1 MNVPMLTPRF
11 EEDEPRMIPSTMKW
25 RSIQNTTYWFDR
37 RIAHDKRL
45 AFYQS
50 NNNAT
55 SAKNKMPAKSLMK
68 MVKRNKDDSQGEILC
83 QKEDLVREE
92 VRHIRLRIDQRIDP
106 IKYYN
111 LQTENSWWKSCPPQ
125 DGQKNQPMSED
136 AKNIIVEQRN
146 VEVFELMDL
155 PDKIQCE
162 ICHKYTSVGH
172 TQRYCGSILT
182 SASEEVQKT
191 KTRMPFIT

>member
-1 MNVPMLTPRF
+1 MSALRHIARGISSEKGRHACFFTAVDPMNVPMLTPRF

-37 RIAHDKRL
+37 RIAHDKGL

-55 SAKNKMPAKSLMK
+55 SVKNTTTAESLMK
-68 MVKRNKDDSQGEILC
+68 MVKRNEDDSQSEILC

-111 LQTENSWWKSCPPQ
+111 LQTENS
-125 DGQKNQPMSED
+125 
-136 AKNIIVEQRN
+136 
-146 VEVFELMDL
+146 
-155 PDKIQCE
+155 
-162 ICHKYTSVGH
+162 
-172 TQRYCGSILT
+172 
-182 SASEEVQKT
+182 
-191 KTRMPFIT
+191 